1 MGVRAAVKSVWERLA
16 GVEAAA
22 GDATMGERKTAMLPS
37 ILTPYHPAGRGGQ
50 NALPKP
56 TPANL
61 RKFAET
67 PVVRRAINV
76 VKDKI
81 ASMDWQVRV
90 RRGYSEATVEDAEAR
105 MTVLRRCLEEPNASD
120 SFRVL
125 WEQVMEDLLVGGF
138 GAVEMEATGDPLQAV
153 SSLGGGWRDDPDR

>member
-1 MGVRAAVKSVWERLA
+1 MGVRAAAKSVWERLA

-22 GDATMGERKTAMLPS
+22 GEAVGERKTAVLPS
-37 ILTPYHPAGRGGQ
+37 ILSPYQVGRTGQ
-50 NALPKP
+50 SALPKP

-90 RRGYSEATVEDAEAR
+90 
-105 MTVLRRCLEEPNASD
+105 
-120 SFRVL
+120 
-125 WEQVMEDLLVGGF
+125 
-138 GAVEMEATGDPLQAV
+138 
-153 SSLGGGWRDDPDR
+153 

>member
-1 MGVRAAVKSVWERLA
+1 MAHGLCLFLFAGEANFMGASMGVKAEVKGVWERLA

-37 ILTPYHPAGRGGQ
+37 ILSPYQVGRSGQ
-50 NALPKP
+50 SALPKP

-81 ASMDWQVRV
+81 ASMDWQG
-90 RRGYSEATVEDAEAR
+90 RGCR
-105 MTVLRRCLEEPNASD
+105 G
-120 SFRVL
+120 FRGGAL
-125 WEQVMEDLLVGGF
+125 AGAQGRGKVGW
-138 GAVEMEATGDPLQAV
+138 GA
-153 SSLGGGWRDDPDR
+153 

>member
-1 MGVRAAVKSVWERLA
+1 MGVRTVVKEIWQRMA

-22 GDATMGERKTAMLPS
+22 GDATMGERKTAVLPS
-37 ILTPYHPAGRGGQ
+37 ILSPYHHAGRAGQ

-56 TPANL
+56 TAANL

-81 ASMDWQVRV
+81 ASMDWQGGGG
-90 RRGYSEATVEDAEAR
+90 RGYSPWAGAGAGAR
-105 MTVLRRCLEEPNASD
+105 VK
-120 SFRVL
+120 
-125 WEQVMEDLLVGGF
+125 
-138 GAVEMEATGDPLQAV
+138 
-153 SSLGGGWRDDPDR
+153 

>member
-1 MGVRAAVKSVWERLA
+1 MAMGVRAAVKDVWQRLA

-22 GDATMGERKTAMLPS
+22 GDVGGARKTAMLPA
-37 ILTPYHPAGRGGQ
+37 ILSPYNPAGRPGQ
-50 NALPKP
+50 NAMPKP

-90 RRGYSEATVEDAEAR
+90 RRGYSAAT
-105 MTVLRRCLEEPNASD
+105 
-120 SFRVL
+120 
-125 WEQVMEDLLVGGF
+125 
-138 GAVEMEATGDPLQAV
+138 
-153 SSLGGGWRDDPDR
+153 

>member
-1 MGVRAAVKSVWERLA
+1 MGVRTMVKDVWEKLA
-16 GVEAAA
+16 GVEAVADK
-22 GDATMGERKTAMLPS
+22 GVGERKTSMLPS
-37 ILTPYHPAGRGGQ
+37 ILSPYNTAGRNAQ
-50 NALPKP
+50 SALPKP

-90 RRGYSEATVEDAEAR
+90 RRGYSTAT
-105 MTVLRRCLEEPNASD
+105 
-120 SFRVL
+120 
-125 WEQVMEDLLVGGF
+125 ME
-138 GAVEMEATGDPLQAV
+138 
-153 SSLGGGWRDDPDR
+153 